1 MGTTLDA
8 APRAPEPQLIPVML
22 SRSETSLTMSWCDFQ
37 QLTEIL
43 RFAHDIVRWISKCRA
58 KLRVCSNSRRYVA
71 SEMFRLC
78 RLLFLV
84 GVAGSFLASDEL
96 KAATAPEP
104 GDLRGVGKVTFPIAC
119 TPDVQSDFVRGVALL
134 HSFFYEE
141 ARRVFTSVAERDSKC
156 AMAQWGIAM
165 TWWHPIWT
173 PPNPD
178 EMRAGK
184 AAIEKAMSMNAGSDH
199 ERGFITAL
207 NTYYNTADNSSAA
220 PVGQSCHGPVGPRD
234 RVVAYEKAMRQLRD
248 KYPDDFEVQTFY
260 AFAVLGVG
268 YATPNDTTL
277 SKQLEA
283 AGTLERLW
291 KQNPNHPGVVHYL
304 IHSYDYPQFAQRGLT
319 AAKTYNSI
327 APWVPHALHMPSHI
341 FTRLGMW
348 DESIAANRASAEA
361 SRAYSAMRHRDATEA
376 EELHALDYMA
386 YSYLQEAQDAE
397 AKKIVDLAAKVRKTN
412 PELEFSAAYA
422 LAAIPTRYAFERN
435 DWAAAATLSIPNV
448 PHWSWFPFMEAL
460 IEYGHALGR
469 AHTSDV
475 EGARKAIA
483 RMQELRDAT
492 KDPKFDYFKSHLDL
506 QMQAATAWVAAAE
519 GKNNDA
525 IDILRRAAGSEEIMG
540 KQPGSP
546 GAFVPI
552 REQLGTLLLEVEQPR
567 EAQRQFEAALKI
579 YPGRFRGLYGA
590 AKAAEQAG
598 DNENASR
605 YYTKLAAQTTRAGNS
620 RDELN
625 HIREFLSAQPKAPDS
640 KDIATAH
647 E

>member
-1 MGTTLDA
+1 MLRSGLGRTVCVITL
-8 APRAPEPQLIPVML
+8 V
-22 SRSETSLTMSWCDFQ
+22 S
-37 QLTEIL
+37 IL
-43 RFAHDIVRWISKCRA
+43 LV
-58 KLRVCSNSRRYVA
+58 LRNAQS
-71 SEMFRLC
+71 
-78 RLLFLV
+78 
-84 GVAGSFLASDEL
+84 
-96 KAATAPEP
+96 ATAPEP
-104 GDLRGVGKVTFPIAC
+104 GDLRGVGKVTFPITCA
-119 TPDVQSDFVRGVALL
+119 PDVQSDFARGVALL

-141 ARRVFTSVAERDSKC
+141 ARRVFNSVAERDAKC

-173 PPNPD
+173 PPTPD
-178 EMRAGK
+178 EMSAGK
-184 AAIEKAMSMNAGSDH
+184 AAIEKAMSMKTGTDR

-207 NTYYNTADNSSAA
+207 NTYYNTSDNSSAA

-248 KYPDDFEVQTFY
+248 NYPDDFEVQTFY
-260 AFAVLGVG
+260 AFAVLATG
-268 YATPNDTTL
+268 YATPNDTSL

-283 AGTLERLW
+283 AGILEKLW
-291 KQNPNHPGVVHYL
+291 KQNANHPGVVHYL

-319 AAKTYNSI
+319 AAKTYDSI

-361 SRAYSAMRHRDATEA
+361 SRGYAAMRHRDATEA

-386 YSYLQEAQDAE
+386 YSYLQEAQDTE
-397 AKKIVDLAAKVRKTN
+397 AKKIVDVAAKVRKTN

-435 DWAAAATLSIPNV
+435 DWAAAATLSIPNL
-448 PHWSWFPFMEAL
+448 PHWSSFPFMEAL

-469 AHTSDV
+469 AHTGDLD
-475 EGARKAIA
+475 GARQAVA
-483 RMQELRDAT
+483 RMQQLRDAT

-506 QMQAATAWVAAAE
+506 QMQAASAWVAAAE
-519 GKNNDA
+519 GKKNQA
-525 IDILRRAAGSEEIMG
+525 IDMLRRAADSEDILG
-540 KQPGSP
+540 KHPVSP

-552 REQLGTLLLEVEQPR
+552 REQLGTLLLETGQPK
-567 EAQRQFEAALKI
+567 EAQREFEAALKI

-590 AKAAEQAG
+590 AQAAELAG
-598 DNENASR
+598 DNEDASR
-605 YYTKLAAQTTRAGNS
+605 YYTKLAAQTSKAGGS

-625 HIREFLSAQPKAPDS
+625 HVREFLSAQAKAADS
-640 KDIATAH
+640 NGVASTR

>member
-1 MGTTLDA
+1 M
-8 APRAPEPQLIPVML
+8 R
-22 SRSETSLTMSWCDFQ
+22 SRSLRIFVLVAILTGIAA
-37 QLTEIL
+37 LNI
-43 RFAHDIVRWISKCRA
+43 
-58 KLRVCSNSRRYVA
+58 N
-71 SEMFRLC
+71 
-78 RLLFLV
+78 
-84 GVAGSFLASDEL
+84 
-96 KAATAPEP
+96 AATAPEP
-104 GDLRGVGKVTFPIAC
+104 GDLRGVGKVKFPITCASG
-119 TPDVQSDFVRGVALL
+119 VQSDFARGVALL

-141 ARRVFTSVAERDSKC
+141 ARRVFTSVAERDPNC

-184 AAIEKAMSMNAGSDH
+184 AAIEKAMSMKAGTER

-207 NTYYNTADNSSAA
+207 NTYYNTPDGSTAA
-220 PVGQSCHGPVGPRD
+220 AVGQSCHGPVGPRA
-234 RVVAYEKAMRQLRD
+234 RVIAYEKAMRQLRD

-260 AFAVLGVG
+260 AFAVLSVG

-283 AGTLERLW
+283 ADILEKLW
-291 KQNPNHPGVVHYL
+291 KQEANHPGVVHYL
-304 IHSYDYPQFAQRGLT
+304 IHAYDYPQFAQRGLT
-319 AAKTYNSI
+319 AAQMYDDI

-348 DESIAANRASAEA
+348 DESIEANRASAEA
-361 SRAYSAMRHRDATEA
+361 SRAYAAMRHRDATEA

-386 YSYLQEAQDAE
+386 YSYLQEAQDVE

-435 DWAAAATLSIPNV
+435 DWAAAANLAIPNV
-448 PHWSWFPFMEAL
+448 PHWSSFPFMEAL

-469 AHTSDV
+469 AHTGDLD
-475 EGARKAIA
+475 GARKAIT
-483 RMQELRDAT
+483 RMQQLRDAT
-492 KDPKFDYFKSHLDL
+492 KEPKFDYFKSHLDL
-506 QMQAATAWVAAAE
+506 QMQAASAWLAAAE
-519 GKNNDA
+519 DKKSEA
-525 IDILRRAAGSEEIMG
+525 IGMLRRAADSEDRLG
-540 KQPGSP
+540 KHPVSP

-552 REQLGTLLLEVEQPR
+552 REQLGTLLLEVGQPA
-567 EAQRQFEAALKI
+567 EAQREFEAALKI

-590 AKAAEQAG
+590 ARAAEQAG
-598 DNENASR
+598 DSEDASR
-605 YYTKLAAQTTRAGNS
+605 YYTKLAAQTSKAGGS

-625 HIREFLSAQPKAPDS
+625 HVREFLSAQAKPADS
-640 KDIATAH
+640 KNVANAR

>member
-1 MGTTLDA
+1 
-8 APRAPEPQLIPVML
+8 ML
-22 SRSETSLTMSWCDFQ
+22 RSRWVRTIFLVALASILF
-37 QLTEIL
+37 IL
-43 RFAHDIVRWISKCRA
+43 RDSK
-58 KLRVCSNSRRYVA
+58 S
-71 SEMFRLC
+71 
-78 RLLFLV
+78 
-84 GVAGSFLASDEL
+84 
-96 KAATAPEP
+96 ATAPEP
-104 GDLRGVGKVTFPIAC
+104 GDLRGVGKVTFPITCA
-119 TPDVQSDFVRGVALL
+119 PEVQSDFARGVALL

-141 ARRVFTSVAERDSKC
+141 ARRVFTSVAERDPKC

-173 PPNPD
+173 PPTPD

-184 AAIEKAMSMNAGSDH
+184 AAIEKAMAMNAGSDR

-207 NTYYNTADNSSAA
+207 NTYYNTPDGSTTA
-220 PVGQSCHGPVGPRD
+220 PAGQSCHGPVGPRD
-234 RVVAYEKAMRQLRD
+234 RVVAYETAMRQLRD

-260 AFAVLGVG
+260 AFTVLSLG
-268 YATPNDTTL
+268 YATPNDTSL

-283 AGTLERLW
+283 AGILEKLW

-304 IHSYDYPQFAQRGLT
+304 IHSYDYPQLAQRGLT
-319 AAKTYNSI
+319 AAQLYDDI

-361 SRAYSAMRHRDATEA
+361 SRAYAAMRHRDATEA

-386 YSYLQEAQDAE
+386 YSYLQEAQDTE

-412 PELEFSAAYA
+412 PKLEFSAAYA

-435 DWAAAATLSIPNV
+435 DWAAAANLSIPNV
-448 PHWSWFPFMEAL
+448 PHWSSFPFMEAL

-469 AHTSDV
+469 AHTGDLD
-475 EGARKAIA
+475 GARKAIA
-483 RMQELRDAT
+483 RMQQLHDAT
-492 KDPKFDYFKSHLDL
+492 EHPKFDYFKSHLDL
-506 QMQAATAWVAAAE
+506 QMQAASAWVAAAE
-519 GKNNDA
+519 GKKNEA
-525 IDILRRAAGSEEIMG
+525 IEMLRRAADSEDILG
-540 KQPGSP
+540 KHPVSP

-552 REQLGTLLLEVEQPR
+552 REQLGTLLLEMRQPAEARR
-567 EAQRQFEAALKI
+567 EFEAALKI

-590 AKAAEQAG
+590 AQAAELAG
-598 DNENASR
+598 DNEDASR
-605 YYTKLAAQTTRAGNS
+605 YYTKLAAQTSKAGSS

-625 HIREFLSAQPKAPDS
+625 HVREFLSAQGKAADS
-640 KDIATAH
+640 KGVAGTR

>member
-1 MGTTLDA
+1 MNLLRSRRTFFLAALATTLA
-8 APRAPEPQLIPVML
+8 L
-22 SRSETSLTMSWCDFQ
+22 
-37 QLTEIL
+37 
-43 RFAHDIVRWISKCRA
+43 
-58 KLRVCSNSRRYVA
+58 RYVQA
-71 SEMFRLC
+71 T
-78 RLLFLV
+78 
-84 GVAGSFLASDEL
+84 
-96 KAATAPEP
+96 TAPEP
-104 GDLRGVGKVTFPIAC
+104 GDLRGVGKVEFPISCA
-119 TPDVQSDFVRGVALL
+119 PDLQSDFSRGVALL

-141 ARRVFTSVAERDSKC
+141 ARRVFTSVAERDPKC

-184 AAIEKAMSMNAGSDH
+184 AAIQKAMAISAGTDR
-199 ERGFITAL
+199 EREFITAL
-207 NTYYNTADNSSAA
+207 NVYYNTPDGSTAA
-220 PVGQSCHGPVGPRD
+220 AVGQSCHGPVGPRD
-234 RVVAYEKAMRQLRD
+234 RVIAYEKAMRQLRD

-260 AFAVLGVG
+260 AFAVLAVG
-268 YATPNDTTL
+268 YANPTDTSL

-283 AGTLERLW
+283 AAIFEKLW
-291 KQNPNHPGVVHYL
+291 KQNANHPGAVHYL
-304 IHSYDYPQFAQRGLT
+304 IHCYDYPALAQRGLS
-319 AAKTYNSI
+319 AAQSYASI

-348 DESIAANRASAEA
+348 DESIAANQASAEA
-361 SRAYSAMRHRDATEA
+361 SRAYAAMRHRDASEA

-386 YSYLQEAQDAE
+386 YSYLQEARDTE
-397 AKKIVDLAAKVRKTN
+397 AKEIVDIAAKVRKTN

-435 DWAAAATLSIPNV
+435 DWKAAAALTIPNV
-448 PHWSWFPFMEAL
+448 PHWSSFPFMEAL

-469 AHTSDV
+469 AHTGDI

-506 QMQAATAWVAAAE
+506 QMKAASAWIAATEGKKSEAIEMLRQAADAE
-519 GKNNDA
+519 
-525 IDILRRAAGSEEIMG
+525 DILG
-540 KQPGSP
+540 KHPVSP

-552 REQLGTLLLEVEQPR
+552 REQLGSLLLEAGQSK
-567 EAQRQFEAALKI
+567 EAQREFEAALKI

-590 AKAAEQAG
+590 AQAAEQSG
-598 DNENASR
+598 DKENASR
-605 YYTKLAAQTTRAGNS
+605 YYAKLAAQTAKSGGS

-625 HIREFLSAQPKAPDS
+625 HVREFRAAQAKAAAAS
-640 KDIATAH
+640 NDIATAR